1 MTNLKFRL
9 VVAGVAM
16 VSMAILLSSVT
27 SQQQQQQQRAQA
39 APQPTAPVHLPTA
52 AEQCAA
58 VSGAIENCEAI
69 LSGRMSQIYSD
80 NSKLNYGASDPR
92 TGDTSILNPTPA
104 PTSIDQLEAI
114 RLQNDVNRAEYN
126 LRVERRNLERV
137 IRSIKP

>member
-27 SQQQQQQQRAQA
+27 SPQQQRAQA

-52 AEQCAA
+52 AEQCAT

-69 LSGRMSQIYSD
+69 LSGRMSQTYSD
-80 NSKLNYGASDPR
+80 NSKLNYGGSDPR
-92 TGDTSILNPTPA
+92 TGDTSILDPTPA
-104 PTSIDQLEAI
+104 PTSIDQLEAV

-137 IRSIKP
+137 IRSHQ